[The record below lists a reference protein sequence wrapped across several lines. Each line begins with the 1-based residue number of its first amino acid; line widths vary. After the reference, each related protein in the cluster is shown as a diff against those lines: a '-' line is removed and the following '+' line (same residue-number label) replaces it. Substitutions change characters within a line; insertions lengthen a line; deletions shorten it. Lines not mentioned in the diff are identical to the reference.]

1 MDNYETQEFLEHY
14 GIMGMK
20 WGVRKPETIERYN
33 RMRRAGKKP
42 PKGGSKKARKRAA
55 EEVVN
60 MTDDELRDRV
70 NRIRMEQ
77 QYVDLAAGT
86 TNNGKNFIEK
96 ALRESGE
103 QAAKGYLKKALE
115 MGATALATKWVL
127 AAREAAK
134 AGEKAAPLLIE
145 MKHGGVNM
153 SDYYSDISA
162 DEIDEFLAHYGVMGM
177 KWGVRKPE
185 TLARYARDS
194 GRKAKKKIKS
204 GVKTSM
210 HKQVAK
216 AVDWDKKGVVEK
228 VARRTGR
235 NIAYGALTTGTMV
248 GLVAVGQPAAAA
260 GIGKIGT
267 AFINHQKV
275 MTLVDI
281 GKAAGVVEK
290 FTEDKITADAKKHLK
305 SNVQKTNK

>member
-14 GIMGMK
+14 GILGMK

-42 PKGGSKKARKRAA
+42 PKGGSKKARKKAA
-55 EEVVN
+55 AEVVN

-77 QYVDLAAGT
+77 QYVDLKAGQLKQ
-86 TNNGKNFIEK
+86 GKNAVATALDKTAKEYVNK
-96 ALRESGE
+96 AI
-103 QAAKGYLKKALE
+103 QI
-115 MGATALATKWVL
+115 GATALATKWVGAMR
-127 AAREAAK
+127 AAQKAAK

-281 GKAAGVVEK
+281 GKAAGVIDK

-305 SNVQKTNK
+305 KDTK